1 MTLAPVLFVPNLLYK
16 VVMLLFWANHHLI
29 QYLTSQVAMD
39 LKTWILSRAKKE
51 FDKILQQSL
60 DTEPMKH
67 SEYG

>member
-1 MTLAPVLFVPNLLYK
+1 MTLAPVLFVPKPVTPNLLYK
-16 VVMLLFWANHHLI
+16 VVML